1 MQHPTVKRIRGDDS
15 LMTYILEILPGGLV
29 REVTNVDVASTT
41 VSEAAGT
48 AGGLTVLADENH
60 TTLDLG
66 VGQGLDGLL
75 GLLGGGEL
83 NDSASL
89 GSAITLLHDIAVNN
103 LTGLTPE
110 KVKE

>member
-1 MQHPTVKRIRGDDS
+1 MI
-15 LMTYILEILPGGLV
+15 TYILEILPGGLV
-29 REVTNVDVASTT
+29 GKVANINIASTA
-41 VSEAAGT
+41 VSETAGT

-89 GSAITLLHDIAVNN
+89 RSAIALLHDIAVNN
-103 LTGLTPE
+103 LAGLTPE
-110 KVKE
+110 KVKG

>member
-1 MQHPTVKRIRGDDS
+1 
-15 LMTYILEILPGGLV
+15 MTYILEILPGGLV

-89 GSAITLLHDIAVNN
+89 GSAITLLHDITVNN

>member
-1 MQHPTVKRIRGDDS
+1 
-15 LMTYILEILPGGLV
+15 MTYILEILPGGLV
-29 REVTNVDVASTT
+29 REVTNVNVASTT

-89 GSAITLLHDIAVNN
+89 GSAITLLHDIAVND

-110 KVKE
+110 AKERKG

>member
-1 MQHPTVKRIRGDDS
+1 
-15 LMTYILEILPGGLV
+15 MTYILEILPGGLV
-29 REVTNVDVASTT
+29 REVTNVNVASTT

-89 GSAITLLHDIAVNN
+89 GSAIALFHDIAVNN

-110 KVKE
+110 EKRVVGSGKN